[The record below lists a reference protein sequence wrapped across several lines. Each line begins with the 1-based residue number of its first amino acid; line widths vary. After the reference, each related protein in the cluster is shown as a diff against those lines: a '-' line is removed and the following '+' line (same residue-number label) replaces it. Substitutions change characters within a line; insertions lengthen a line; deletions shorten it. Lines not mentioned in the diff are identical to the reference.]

1 MPKSAINFVW
11 FGKPKFAQGGQD
23 VIGPET
29 MDANFK
35 LFTHEGTTP
44 PPEIKFWCQSIHQQA
59 YKDYFANKGVQIT
72 VSSVEEYLLAQ
83 SAIAT
88 PPLSD
93 NKLEAPSGPIYFE
106 NAADNVFEATS
117 PPPVYFDD
125 PPSHYFD
132 DPEDAEEIRAILL
145 SSEDSKKQANRV
157 YQHYLESTSSED
169 VETLDYVYMKDMF
182 FNFLLANEGGY
193 VLDTNIQAAPDRPLI
208 FNDPNVFMYPV
219 VQQGP
224 GSCAEVWMQYSPSDN
239 NLAAKLRLDYYL
251 DQYDQRKELIQQG
264 RLIKHSKDDH
274 DAVGVIAVNT
284 VSLFEGEKLACF
296 GGNQLHLHCKAK
308 LDKSTL
314 SNSEL
319 AYSWSTNASA
329 LNHYFI
335 NGFGGLFKSYSNSH
349 RLGAEHSYSD
359 THFNVFEQ
367 DLTQLRF
374 HLDHG
379 ISVNAT
385 AKPRIKFGYSYDADD
400 ETLLHIAISN
410 PSFLPA
416 AQIVLEKGADPNLVC
431 RQVD

>member
-319 AYSWSTNASA
+319 AYSCSNNA
-329 LNHYFI
+329 
-335 NGFGGLFKSYSNSH
+335 
-349 RLGAEHSYSD
+349 
-359 THFNVFEQ
+359 
-367 DLTQLRF
+367 
-374 HLDHG
+374 
-379 ISVNAT
+379 
-385 AKPRIKFGYSYDADD
+385 
-400 ETLLHIAISN
+400 
-410 PSFLPA
+410 
-416 AQIVLEKGADPNLVC
+416 
-431 RQVD
+431 